1 MTRRISR
8 VAPERRLAAGPLAA
22 VAATLLACALAG
34 CVTETKQE
42 PGRRPAV
49 VKTSQR
55 GQRADAGRDAAAQP
69 PSLVRDAVGERP
81 NELTDPCAGRLHD
94 LSGLLLMY
102 YALNKQLPARLEDLA
117 PLADGEFTAACPT
130 SGRPYVYVPQGLQ
143 SGSGGERS
151 LILYDATP
159 AHGGLRWGIFVAP
172 PREGQPPAT
181 WVILM
186 SNEVFRGYAPRQS

>member
-1 MTRRISR
+1 MRMMTRRGAVGIILGSFL
-8 VAPERRLAAGPLAA
+8 VLQGAP
-22 VAATLLACALAG
+22 AG
-34 CVTETKQE
+34 CTTGAKKEGV
-42 PGRRPAV
+42 GPAV

-55 GQRADAGRDAAAQP
+55 SQGGDANGQSTR
-69 PSLVRDAVGERP
+69 LVRGAVGDRP

-102 YALNKQLPARLEDLA
+102 YALKKEMPATLEELA
-117 PLADGEFTAACPT
+117 PLADGEFTPACPA

-143 SGSGGERS
+143 SASAGERS
-151 LILYDATP
+151 LILYDAAP
-159 AHGGLRWGIFVAP
+159 AHRGLRWGIFVAP

-186 SNEVFRGYAPRQS
+186 SDEVFRGFVARDATQDDRGR

>member
-1 MTRRISR
+1 MTPGGSGR
-8 VAPERRLAAGPLAA
+8 AAGLLLAA
-22 VAATLLACALAG
+22 VVTAAGLAGG

-42 PGRRPAV
+42 SRQPVTA
-49 VKTSQR
+49 KTSQR
-55 GQRADAGRDAAAQP
+55 GQRDEPARQADRGAGGQS
-69 PSLVRDAVGERP
+69 PSLVRGAVGERP

-102 YALNKQLPARLEDLA
+102 YALNKHLPDRLEELA
-117 PLADGEFTAACPT
+117 PLADGEFTPACPT
-130 SGRPYVYVPQGLQ
+130 SGRPYVYAPGGLP
-143 SGSGGERS
+143 SSTSGERS
-151 LILYDATP
+151 LILYDAVA

-186 SNEVFRGYAPRQS
+186 SDEVFRGYVPQGNR